1 MTETDHLTH
10 PRSASTAGRFWR
22 FWAAS
27 AVSRTGDAVTAV
39 ALPLVAVG
47 SLGATSLQVS
57 FITAASY
64 AAWVLIG
71 LPAGIIVERLPLRG
85 TQVALDLARAVAIA
99 SVPVAAWAGVLHLAQ
114 LVVVALVIGLASVVF
129 DVGNSTYLPS
139 LVSKEELTSR
149 NSLTSATT
157 AATEL
162 GGPSLGGVL
171 VQLLGAA
178 SALVVDA
185 VSYLVSGVLMATL
198 PRHDRLDG
206 PRPQASPLELIR
218 DGWRFVARHPVIRP
232 CVVAATLL
240 NFVAGAL
247 MALTPVFLVRTLGA
261 EPGLVGVLIA
271 TGGVGSLLGASITPR
286 LARRLGSARA
296 VVAGGV
302 LAAGLLALVPLATA
316 GPGLVLFGL
325 GNGGFSLGVV
335 VVSVLTRTHR
345 QTVTPRE
352 LLPRVMATVRFVSW
366 GAIPFGAL
374 TAGVVS
380 SQLGVRTALWVAVVV
395 VAVVP
400 AALSASGLWARRELT
415 DGGLAAGG
423 RSDGAAHQG

>member
-1 MTETDHLTH
+1 MTVTTQE
-10 PRSASTAGRFWR
+10 RGTAAHFWR

-27 AVSRTGDAVTAV
+27 AVSRTGDAITVV
-39 ALPLVAVG
+39 ALPLVAVAT
-47 SLGATSLQVS
+47 LGASSLQVS

-64 AAWVLIG
+64 AAWLLIG

-85 TQVALDLARAVAIA
+85 AQVALDLVRAAAIV
-99 SVPVAAWAGVLHLAQ
+99 SVPVAAWLGVLHLAQ

-149 NSLTSATT
+149 NSLTSGTN

-171 VQLLGAA
+171 VQLMGAA

-185 VSYLVSGVLMATL
+185 VTYVVSAVLMATL
-198 PRHDRLDG
+198 PRHDR
-206 PRPQASPLELIR
+206 PAAPKPQTSPVELIR
-218 DGWRFVARHPVIRP
+218 DGWRFVAQHPVIRP
-232 CVVAATLL
+232 CVAAATLL

-271 TGGVGSLLGASITPR
+271 TGGVGSLLGASVTPW

-296 VVAGGV
+296 LVVGGV
-302 LAAGLLALVPLATA
+302 LATVLLALVPLASP
-316 GPGLVLFGL
+316 GLGLVLFAL
-325 GNGGFSLGVV
+325 GNAGFSLGIV
-335 VVSVLTRTHR
+335 VVSVLARTHR

-374 TAGVVS
+374 TAGLVS
-380 SQLGVRTALWVAVVV
+380 SEFGVRTALWVAVA
-395 VAVVP
+395 AVFAVP
-400 AALSASGLWARRELT
+400 VLLSASGLWARRELA
-415 DGGLAAGG
+415 D
-423 RSDGAAHQG
+423 